1 MQTTTSNLSSLIN
14 CLFIKFQ
21 SLIDGRVRHFSFRL
35 IQHSWTTHFVRL
47 FLTVKQIFSSFVH
60 KNVVRS
66 QKWRPSLLK
75 GSCYQYL
82 NPMFTNKLHISAYII
97 LTCVVKHSIFK
108 EYRRRWWLGWGGSR
122 KGKGSKEVYAGE
134 GVQRLKKNLK

>member
-35 IQHSWTTHFVRL
+35 IQRSWTTHFVRL
-47 FLTVKQIFSSFVH
+47 FLTIKQKFSSFVH

-82 NPMFTNKLHISAYII
+82 NPMFTNKLRISAYII
-97 LTCVVKHSIFK
+97 LTCVVKHS
-108 EYRRRWWLGWGGSR
+108 RNTVGCWWLGWGGSR